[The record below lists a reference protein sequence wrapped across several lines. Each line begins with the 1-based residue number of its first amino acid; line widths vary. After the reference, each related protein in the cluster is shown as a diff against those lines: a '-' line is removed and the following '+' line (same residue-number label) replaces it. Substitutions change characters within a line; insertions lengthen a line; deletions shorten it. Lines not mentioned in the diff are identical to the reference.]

1 MIDIGAHGL
10 SITLIALQSFP
21 MGFSI
26 SQFSDDVNPL
36 DVKDT
41 EPFGYELLY
50 DGEMFAFDK
59 ASVIELSVSVIP
71 GSDDDI
77 NLKILLQ
84 SKKGGAAILPI
95 PDALTM
101 VINYPTGT
109 VLLTK
114 GTIISGPLADT
125 VQSSARKKGNTYR
138 FVFSAFA
145 GAQNRIELL
154 GTIAQNVIGI
164 LR

>member
-1 MIDIGAHGL
+1 MINIGAHGL
-10 SITLIALQSFP
+10 SIQLIALQSFP
-21 MGFSI
+21 MGFSL
-26 SQFSDDVNPL
+26 SQFADDVNPL

-59 ASVIELSVSVIP
+59 ANVIELSISVIA

-84 SKKGGAAILPI
+84 SRKGGARIAPI
-95 PDALTM
+95 PDAVTL
-101 VINYPTGT
+101 VISYPTGT
-109 VLLTK
+109 VMLTK
-114 GTIISGPLADT
+114 GTILAGPLADT
-125 VQSSARKKGNTYR
+125 VLADGRKKGNTYR
-138 FVFSAFA
+138 FAFSAFA
-145 GAQNRIELL
+145 GAQTRRELI
-154 GTIAQNVIGI
+154 GTITQNVVNV

>member
-10 SITLIALQSFP
+10 SITVIAAQSFP
-21 MGFSI
+21 MGFQL
-26 SQFSDDVNPL
+26 SQFSDDANPL

-50 DGEMFAFDK
+50 DGGMFAFDK
-59 ASVIELSVSVIP
+59 ATAIELSVSVIP

-84 SKKGGAAILPI
+84 SKKGGASILPI
-95 PDALTM
+95 PDVLTM
-101 VINYPTGT
+101 VVSYPTGT
-109 VLLTK
+109 VMLTK

-125 VQSSARKKGNTYR
+125 VQASARKKGNTYR
-138 FVFSAFA
+138 FVFNSFA
-145 GAQNRIELL
+145 GAQSSFEVI
-154 GTIAQNVIGI
+154 GTIAQNVINV